1 MWTIFYLLSV
11 LYVHNYVLHMIHIY
25 LIPYD
30 LCLIIYIIEVW
41 PRRPPVN
48 IILTTAW
55 PFWLPQSDDDLEMV
69 NDEIVEDNNE
79 GPSDISMEIDP
90 ENERELFL

>member
-1 MWTIFYLLSV
+1 
-11 LYVHNYVLHMIHIY
+11 MIHIY

-30 LCLIIYIIEVW
+30 LCLIIYIFEVW

-48 IILTTAW
+48 ISLATAR
-55 PFWLPQSDDDLEMV
+55 PFWLTQSDDDLEMV
-69 NDEIVEDNNE
+69 NDEKAEDNNE
-79 GPSDISMEIDP
+79 CPSDISMEIDP